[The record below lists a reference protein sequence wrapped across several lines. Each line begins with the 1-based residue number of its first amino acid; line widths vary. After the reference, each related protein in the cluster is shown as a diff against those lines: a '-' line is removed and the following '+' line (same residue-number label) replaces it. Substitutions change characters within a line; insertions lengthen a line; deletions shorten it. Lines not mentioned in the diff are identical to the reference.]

1 MGLTLLTHASM
12 PINFWDHSFI
22 IVDYLINRLPTSV
35 LLDYNSP
42 YQAVFNKKIEY
53 GLIKTFGCAFFA
65 LIRPYIAKSH
75 EGFFLVT

>member
-1 MGLTLLTHASM
+1 MRLTLPTHSSM

-22 IVDYLINRLPTSV
+22 IVVYLINRLPTSV

-42 YQAVFNKKIEY
+42 YQALFNKQTEY
-53 GLIKTFGCAFFA
+53 GSIKTFRCAFFA